1 MADTMASQSQL
12 RTLLDLGDKYD
23 GWMNWLHSIRPRYV
37 GTPMLA
43 KIDAAIAEGE
53 NKRSAIGSV
62 VQTVRDAW
70 SWVQEKGGD
79 AWGTIKGALGLG
91 DMGLLPV
98 AIPAA
103 WAWGLGAAAVGT
115 AIVVMTNWIN
125 SASTLRRELDSFDR
139 AVQSQVDRGVAPDV
153 AVQNASAAVTGIV
166 GGEAGRVTAGDG
178 GILGQFGTAAKWGAI
193 VLAVYFGAKQMGWI
207 K

>member
-1 MADTMASQSQL
+1 MAEAMASQSQL

-23 GWMNWLHSIRPRYV
+23 GWLAWLHSIRPRYV
-37 GTPMLA
+37 GTAMQA

-70 SWVQEKGGD
+70 AWMQDMGAD
-79 AWGTIKGALGLG
+79 AWSTIRGALGLG
-91 DMGLLPV
+91 EMGILPV

-125 SASTLRRELDSFDR
+125 SASTLRRELDSFDL
-139 AVQSQVDRGVAPDV
+139 AVQKQIDKGVAPDV
-153 AVQNASAAVTGIV
+153 AVQNASNAVNAIV

-178 GILGQFGTAAKWGAI
+178 GILGQVGGVLKWAALAGA
-193 VLAVYFGAKQMGWI
+193 LYFGAKQMGWI